1 MDTSVCIINL
11 NYNEKR
17 IEERVRGDLGKP
29 LNKQTRHQL
38 NSINIHITLT
48 CHNKLRVLNMS
59 LLI

>member
-11 NYNEKR
+11 IYNEKR
-17 IEERVRGDLGKP
+17 IEEQVRGDLGKP

-48 CHNKLRVLNMS
+48 CHNKLRV
-59 LLI
+59 